1 MSIQC
6 TTQMKVLTRSLA
18 ILLLCAAMSCEAP
31 EAEIRVTRQE
41 RELADTLFRA
51 QLDTLL
57 AFIDSACNQIFVT
70 EIDTAIDSIYQVR
83 KKEEAELRQRA
94 LQ

>member
-1 MSIQC
+1 MPTKVIPRLL
-6 TTQMKVLTRSLA
+6 TT
-18 ILLLCAAMSCEAP
+18 LLLGLAVACDTP
-31 EAEIRVTRQE
+31 ETEIRVTRQE

-70 EIDTAIDSIYQVR
+70 EIDNAIDSIYQVR
-83 KKEEAELRQRA
+83 KQEEAELRQRA

>member
-1 MSIQC
+1 MSTKVITRLL
-6 TTQMKVLTRSLA
+6 TT
-18 ILLLCAAMSCEAP
+18 LLLGLAVACDTP

-57 AFIDSACNQIFVT
+57 AFIDSACNQIFIT
-70 EIDTAIDSIYQVR
+70 EIDNAIDSIYQVR